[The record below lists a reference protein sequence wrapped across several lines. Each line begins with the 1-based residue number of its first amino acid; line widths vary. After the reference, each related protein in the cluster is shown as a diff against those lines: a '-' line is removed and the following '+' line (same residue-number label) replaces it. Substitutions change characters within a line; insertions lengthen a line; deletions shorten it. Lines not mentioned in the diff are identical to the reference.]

1 MSVLSTWDLT
11 GRVVLLTGAGSA
23 GGIGFAA
30 AEAMAT
36 AGAKVA
42 ISDLPTTP
50 LEELVTRL
58 PGGGHSAHEADLTH
72 PDDAIA
78 LVRSTIAQHG
88 RLDALVHSAGILIPQ
103 PFLEIDPQSW
113 ARTIEVNTSATF
125 FIAQAVARHMV
136 ANGGGRIILISS
148 NVGRVPR
155 LNNASY
161 ATSKAAVIHLARCMA
176 MELGKHNIT
185 VNALCPGSTA
195 TSMLLDNQTGGNSS
209 RLEGVIKGSIT
220 EWRTGIP
227 LGRISE
233 PAEQAAACVF
243 LASEGGRYVSGQMI
257 CVDGAQTY
265 F

>member
-1 MSVLSTWDLT
+1 MPVLSTWDLT
-11 GRVVLLTGAGSA
+11 GRVVLITGAGSA

-50 LEELVTRL
+50 IDDLVTRL
-58 PGGGHSAHEADLTH
+58 PGGEHSAHSADLTD
-72 PDDAIA
+72 PEAAIG
-78 LVRSTIAQHG
+78 LVRSTIGRYG
-88 RLDALVHSAGILIPQ
+88 RLDALVNAAGILIPQ
-103 PFLEIDPQSW
+103 PFLEIDPLSW
-113 ARTIEVNTSATF
+113 ARTIEVNASATF
-125 FIAQAVARHMV
+125 FIAQAAARHMAV
-136 ANGGGRIILISS
+136 NGGGRIILISS

-176 MELGKHNIT
+176 MELGKYNIT

-195 TSMLLDNQTGGNSS
+195 TSMLLDNQTGGDLS
-209 RLEGVIKGSIT
+209 RLEGVIKGNLA

-243 LASEGGRYVSGQMI
+243 LASDGGRYVSGQMI